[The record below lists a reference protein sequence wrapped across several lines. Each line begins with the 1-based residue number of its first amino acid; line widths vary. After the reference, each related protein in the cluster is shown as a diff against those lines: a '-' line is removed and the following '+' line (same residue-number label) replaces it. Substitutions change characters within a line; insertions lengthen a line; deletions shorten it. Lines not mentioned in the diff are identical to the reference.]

1 MRAPRAA
8 LGTFVAL
15 TDNMSGF
22 SATDLGTVSPR
33 LAALKR
39 RGAAGKALPPPAP
52 ASQAPA
58 SIEASDV
65 ARLTRYVANGD
76 AGDTFELP
84 ARPVAAPV
92 APRDDAPNAEAAAG
106 TRSHE
111 RRWRDASI
119 ILVERRRGDLYKYV
133 SIAICAALWAQV
145 FWMFR
150 T

>member
-1 MRAPRAA
+1 
-8 LGTFVAL
+8 
-15 TDNMSGF
+15 MSGF

-39 RGAAGKALPPPAP
+39 RGAALRPLPPAP
-52 ASQAPA
+52 ASDAPA

-65 ARLTRYVANGD
+65 ARLTRNVANGD
-76 AGDTFELP
+76 VAGTFEGP
-84 ARPVAAPV
+84 PRPVAAPV
-92 APRDDAPNAEAAAG
+92 SRRNGVPEAEAAAG

-133 SIAICAALWAQV
+133 SIAVCAALWAQV

-150 T
+150 